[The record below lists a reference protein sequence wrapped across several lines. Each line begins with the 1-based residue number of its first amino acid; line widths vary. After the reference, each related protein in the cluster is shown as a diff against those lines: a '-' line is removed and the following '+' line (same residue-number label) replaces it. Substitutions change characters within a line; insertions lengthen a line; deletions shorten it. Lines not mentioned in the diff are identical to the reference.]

1 MNLFSKE
8 YRAIAGASAFALL
21 GVGGS
26 GMFLWQA
33 HERQA
38 TALEEML
45 KRNKEFD
52 GLRAGTPAPT
62 EESRKQIEGRKKTA
76 IASVNEL
83 RRALTAM
90 NIPLEKIQPQEF
102 QTALNTKTQNF
113 IAKATKSRISLPRGA
128 KESDPFSMDFD
139 EFIKRVPSEDRVSA
153 VNRQLTAADHL
164 LNTLLDSKPLSL
176 IGFKIDRT
184 EETKEPKES
193 KELKPDSKSGKGGTQ
208 PQPTAPVLSAL
219 GFDLKFTASPD
230 SLRDFLNALTRD
242 KQAFFVVRRIKVT
255 TLSKEGVPMLAPS
268 KAAVANPAEPAAP
281 GQPQAAPVAQ
291 YILGDEHVEVEMRV
305 DLLTALP
312 PPPPPPTL
320 GEKSAK
326 PPTKEGTKQP

>member
-1 MNLFSKE
+1 MNLFPKE
-8 YRAIAGASAFALL
+8 YRAIVGASAFAILS
-21 GVGGS
+21 VGGS
-26 GMFLWQA
+26 ATFLWQA
-33 HERQA
+33 HERHA

-62 EESRKQIEGRKKTA
+62 EESRKQIEERKKTA
-76 IASVNEL
+76 TASVDKL
-83 RRALTAM
+83 RGALTAM

-102 QTALNTKTQNF
+102 QTALKTKTQNF

-128 KESDPFSMDFD
+128 KESDPFFMDFD
-139 EFIKRVPSEDRVSA
+139 KFIERVPSEDKVSA

-176 IGFKIDRT
+176 TGFKIDRPD
-184 EETKEPKES
+184 ETKETKES
-193 KELKPDSKSGKGGTQ
+193 KDLKPDSKSGKVAPQ
-208 PQPTAPVLSAL
+208 PQQTLPVLSAL

-255 TLSKEGVPMLAPS
+255 TLSKEGVPMTAPS
-268 KAAVANPAEPAAP
+268 KTAVVTPIEPLTS
-281 GQPQAAPVAQ
+281 GQPQTASVAQ
-291 YILGDEHVEVEMRV
+291 YILGDEHIEVEMRV
-305 DLLTALP
+305 DQLTTLP
-312 PPPPPPTL
+312 QPPPPPTP
-320 GEKSAK
+320 GEKSTK
-326 PPTKEGTKQP
+326 PSTKEGTKQP

>member
-1 MNLFSKE
+1 MNLFPKE
-8 YRAIAGASAFALL
+8 YRAIVGASAFAILS
-21 GVGGS
+21 VGAS
-26 GMFLWQA
+26 ATFLWQA
-33 HERQA
+33 HERHA

-62 EESRKQIEGRKKTA
+62 EESRKQIEERKKTA
-76 IASVNEL
+76 ITSVNKL
-83 RRALTAM
+83 RDALTAM

-113 IAKATKSRISLPRGA
+113 IAKATKSRISIPRGA
-128 KESDPFSMDFD
+128 GESDPFFMDFD
-139 EFIKRVPSEDRVSA
+139 EFIKRVPSEDKVSA

-164 LNTLLDSKPLSL
+164 LNSLLDSKPLSL
-176 IGFKIDRT
+176 ISFKIDRSEDT
-184 EETKEPKES
+184 
-193 KELKPDSKSGKGGTQ
+193 KELKEAKDLKLDSKSGKGGPQTQ
-208 PQPTAPVLSAL
+208 PQAPVLSAL

-230 SLRDFLNALTRD
+230 SFRDFLNALTRD
-242 KQAFFVVRRIKVT
+242 KHAFFVVRRVKIT
-255 TLSKEGVPMLAPS
+255 TLSKDGVPMPAPS
-268 KAAVANPAEPAAP
+268 KTPVTTPAEPATP
-281 GQPQAAPVAQ
+281 GQPQATPVAQ

-312 PPPPPPTL
+312 PPSAAPTT

-326 PPTKEGTKQP
+326 PPTKEGAKQP